1 MFYINN
7 KKVKE
12 WIVKGEGNDQFLHRV
27 RSAVMDNHEFY
38 SGNSSN
44 SEFVDIKVYHQGQR
58 IKTSP
63 QFVKK
68 TELSSTIIRV
78 QLLVD
83 YSLMVLNASKSNVV
97 DFSGASGS
105 NPTFKLDPSTTAST
119 VYVYLREASPLRNTY
134 SYSLLMSHDDNDPSS
149 ISTSSIGKDCGFN
162 NAQCY
167 VYDGSYYSV
176 RALGGLAIIAPA
188 GHETSAYLSY
198 NFIDPPELSVGNSY
212 NQAEIRFGYLP
223 KETAEAMGFTSTE
236 NPNGEG
242 KEATDYYG
250 WGCWVD
256 NEAWLWSDDELCEIF
271 SIDGSTIEAT
281 SNWNE
286 LITLAKM
293 LVSDTFHWGVYHLNG
308 SNIANT
314 TLDPTFVFK
323 AGFIFEHDGE
333 HMVSEVRL
341 LQDMPLSTVIQTYY
355 DGTYDLILIL
365 PFSQTTPGHE
375 MSDLYEQL
383 LTSSC
388 LVEDLP
394 TSVDQF
400 FNINSVVPESIVGT
414 MNVSVSGS
422 VDNAYLYCGSNIQNG
437 INVATQGNSV
447 ALTLDS
453 STNIIYLGNRTP
465 STSLTIS
472 LNDITMPD
480 WMSGMMTTAYFNYY
494 KLIPFI
500 TSPSIGTAYTDGT
513 IELS

>member
-27 RSAVMDNHEFY
+27 RSAVMDNREFY

-44 SEFVDIKVYHQGQR
+44 SEFVDIKVYHEGQR

-83 YSLMVLNASKSNVV
+83 YNLMVPNASKNNVV
-97 DFSGASGS
+97 DFSGAAGS

-119 VYVYLREASPLRNTY
+119 VYVYLREASPWRNTY
-134 SYSLLMSHDDNDPSS
+134 SYSLLMIHDDNDPSS

-167 VYDGSYYSV
+167 VYNGYDYSV
-176 RALGGLAIIAPA
+176 RALEGLAIIAPA
-188 GHETSAYLSY
+188 AHATSAYLSY

-223 KETAEAMGFTSTE
+223 KETAEAMGFTAEE
-236 NPNGEG
+236 NPNGEK
-242 KEATDYYG
+242 KETTDYYG

-256 NEAWLWSDDELCEIF
+256 NEAWLWSDDELREIF
-271 SIDGSTIEAT
+271 STDGSTIEAT
-281 SNWNE
+281 SNWKG

-293 LVSDTFHWGVYHLNG
+293 LVYHLYG
-308 SNIANT
+308 SNIASIIGGV
-314 TLDPTFVFK
+314 DPVFE

-333 HMVSEVRL
+333 SMVSEVRL
-341 LQDMPLSTVIQTYY
+341 LQDTPLSTVIQAY

-365 PFSQTTPGHE
+365 PFSQGTLDDHNK
-375 MSDLYEQL
+375 MSDFYEEL
-383 LTSSC
+383 LNSSI

-400 FNINSVVPESIVGT
+400 FNINSVLPNSIAGT
-414 MNVSVSGS
+414 ITVSVRDY
-422 VDNAYLYCGSNIQNG
+422 VDNGYLYCGSNIQDD
-437 INVATQGNSV
+437 INVATQSNSV
-447 ALTLDS
+447 TLTLDS
-453 STNIIYLGNRTP
+453 STSIIYLGNRTP

-480 WMSGMMTTAYFNYY
+480 WMSEMMMTTNYFNYY

-500 TSPSIGTAYTDGT
+500 TSPSIGPAYTDGA
-513 IELS
+513 IELSQ